1 MAGEDRPRLELR
13 QLRLRERFLDLAN
26 VYVRARMGFLTG
38 IGVEK
43 KPRHDRD
50 GRE

>member
-26 VYVRARMGFLTG
+26 VYVRARMGFLIAIG
-38 IGVEK
+38 IEK
-43 KPRHDRD
+43 KPRRDRNDRD
-50 GRE
+50 

>member
-26 VYVRARMGFLTG
+26 VYVRARMGFLIAIG
-38 IGVEK
+38 IEK
-43 KPRHDRD
+43 KPRRDRND
-50 GRE
+50 RE